1 MKIKEL
7 FIKWVISY
15 EMKGFNFNSLF
26 TAPVLVFYL
35 PTYSD
40 IFLQMGRK
48 GARLLEAS
56 FTSEFSMVS
65 VACYY
70 LVFTFITFTLL
81 YLYSLVCYF
90 HYIEELL
97 CLNILVLF

>member
-15 EMKGFNFNSLF
+15 EMRGFNFNSLF

-48 GARLLEAS
+48 GAGLLEAS
-56 FTSEFSMVS
+56 FTSECSIAS
-65 VACYY
+65 GARYY
-70 LVFTFITFTLL
+70 LVFAFITFTLL